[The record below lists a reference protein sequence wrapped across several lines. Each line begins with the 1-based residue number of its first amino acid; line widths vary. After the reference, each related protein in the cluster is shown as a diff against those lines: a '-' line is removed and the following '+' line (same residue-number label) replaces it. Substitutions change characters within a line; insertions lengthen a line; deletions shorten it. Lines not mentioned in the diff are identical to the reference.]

1 MECATYV
8 HFEKVGIGMKLLCLL
23 FILYAFLI
31 RWYGKFAIFIVEHC
45 LFFGGETKLEIFFK
59 ITYLLVDAHRI

>member
-1 MECATYV
+1 MECATFV

-45 LFFGGETKLEIFFK
+45 LFFWGGDETRNFL
-59 ITYLLVDAHRI
+59 